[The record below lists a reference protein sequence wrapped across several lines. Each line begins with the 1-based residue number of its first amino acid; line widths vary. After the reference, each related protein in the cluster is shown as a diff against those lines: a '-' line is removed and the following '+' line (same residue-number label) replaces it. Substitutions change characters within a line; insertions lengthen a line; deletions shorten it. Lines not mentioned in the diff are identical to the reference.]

1 MEERYLIDTSAVI
14 KYLNATLPPS
24 GLNLM
29 VVIID
34 SESIISL
41 ITEIELHV

>member
-24 GLNLM
+24 GLHFIDG
-29 VVIID
+29 IID
-34 SESIISL
+34 NDQL
-41 ITEIELHV
+41 FH